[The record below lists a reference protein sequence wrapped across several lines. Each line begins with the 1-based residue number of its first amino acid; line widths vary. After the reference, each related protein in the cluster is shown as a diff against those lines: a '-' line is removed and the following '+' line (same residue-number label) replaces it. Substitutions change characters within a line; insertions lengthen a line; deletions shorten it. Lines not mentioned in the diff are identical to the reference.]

1 MNLYVCQ
8 IDLKQEAK
16 ALVFANALEI
26 WMSHLQSNGTILSWQ
41 LYRRKLNLASD
52 SFRDFELQV
61 EVENLSQ
68 LDLAFR
74 LSGQQDDDVQ
84 DMYNAVH
91 NLIAASDFG
100 LFRPFPDP
108 ERSERMALL

>member
-16 ALVFANALEI
+16 ALAFANALDI
-26 WMSHLQSNGTILSWQ
+26 WMSHLQNKGTIHSWQ

-52 SFRDFELQV
+52 TFRDFELLI

-68 LDLAFR
+68 LDLAFH
-74 LSGQQDDDVQ
+74 LSGQQNDDIQ

-91 NLIAASDFG
+91 NLIATSDFG

-108 ERSERMALL
+108 ERSERLALL

>member
-16 ALVFANALEI
+16 ALAFANALDV
-26 WMSHLQSNGTILSWQ
+26 WMTHLENNGTIRSWE
-41 LYRRKLNLASD
+41 LYRCKLNLASD
-52 SFRDFELQV
+52 AFRDFELFI

-74 LSGQQDDDVQ
+74 LSGQQNDDVQ
-84 DMYNAVH
+84 EMYNAVH
-91 NLIAASDFG
+91 NLIANADFG

>member
-16 ALVFANALEI
+16 ALAFANALDI
-26 WMSHLQSNGTILSWQ
+26 WMSHLQNKGTIRSWQ

-52 SFRDFELQV
+52 TFRDFELLI

-74 LSGQQDDDVQ
+74 LSGQQNDDIQ

-91 NLIAASDFG
+91 NLIATSDFG

-108 ERSERMALL
+108 ERSERLALL